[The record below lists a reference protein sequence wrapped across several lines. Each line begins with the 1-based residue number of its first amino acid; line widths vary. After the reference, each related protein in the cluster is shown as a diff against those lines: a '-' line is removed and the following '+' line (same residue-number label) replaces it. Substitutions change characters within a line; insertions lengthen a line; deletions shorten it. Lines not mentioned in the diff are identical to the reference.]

1 MSYIPSMEWEVEFTD
16 EFSNWWDGLSEAEQ
30 VDVNAKVILLQKID
44 PSLPRPHADLIH
56 SSRHPNMKEL
66 RVQHSGRPYRVLFA
80 FDPRRCAILLIV
92 GMMCLFRWRMHF
104 TTSILKRSKARKNS
118 NGKELQRTSSKN
130 ASRSA
135 RSQRRSRQENDLR
148 NGPC

>member
-30 VDVNAKVILLQKID
+30 VDVNAKVISLQKID

-80 FDPRRCAILLIV
+80 FDPRRCAILLI
-92 GMMCLFRWRMHF
+92 GGDKTGNDRWYDVFVPMADALYDKHIE
-104 TTSILKRSKARKNS
+104 TIKSEEK
-118 NGKELQRTSSKN
+118 
-130 ASRSA
+130 
-135 RSQRRSRQENDLR
+135 
-148 NGPC
+148 